1 MQPDWFPWLSILIF
15 LPLAGAGALY
25 LAPERHARTIALAT
39 TVLDVLVAL
48 PLWWLFNPS
57 SSRMQFVEHVAWIT
71 SPPIHYSLGIDGI
84 SLPLELMTAALMPLC
99 VLVSWNAITTRVRTF
114 MAVLLVMET
123 AMLGVFAAL
132 DFVLFYVFWEAMLI
146 PMYLL
151 IGVWGGPNRLY
162 AAIKF
167 FLYTLAGSVLLLVAI
182 LVLYFYGGR
191 TFDVLAL
198 SQVTYPAALQQ
209 WVFLAFFAAFAVKV
223 PMFPFHT
230 WLPDA
235 HVEAPTAGS
244 VILASVLLKMGA
256 YGFVRFSLPMLPD
269 ASQAMTPLIA
279 ALSII
284 AIIYGAYMA
293 LAQVDLKKLIAY
305 SSVSHM
311 GFVTLGLFVMNQQ
324 GIEGAVLQMVNHGIT
339 TGALFLCV
347 GIIYERTHS
356 RLIADNVG
364 LAKPMPR
371 YATLLVI
378 FALSSLGLPGTNS
391 FVGEFLVLVGTFLW
405 SKAAAA
411 LASLG
416 VILAAAYLL
425 YMVQRVVFG
434 VALPRELP
442 HLKDVGIIYERTH
455 SRLIADNVG
464 LAKPMPRYATLL
476 VIFALSSLGLPG
488 TNSFVGEFLVLV
500 GTFLWSKAAAA
511 LASLGVILAA
521 AYLLYMIQRV
531 VFGVALPRELPHL
544 KDIGLREFTIL
555 LPLVGLVF
563 WIGVYPNPLVT
574 RMHSTVTKTLETMAR
589 TKVAPNSHPS
599 AAVVPSVVSSGQTE
613 NGRP

>member
-1 MQPDWFPWLSILIF
+1 MASSFPWLTVLIF
-15 LPLAGAGALY
+15 LPIAGAGLLCFAK
-25 LAPERHARTIALAT
+25 ETTARMIALAV
-39 TVLDVLVAL
+39 TVANFIVAL
-48 PLWWLFNPS
+48 PLWWLFDPS
-57 SSRMQFVEHVAWIT
+57 SSQMQFSEHLVWFT
-71 SPPIHYSLGIDGI
+71 SPPVHYSLGVDGI
-84 SLPLELMTAALMPLC
+84 SLPLVLMTAGLMPLC
-99 VLVSWNAITTRVRTF
+99 VLISWDAITTRIRSF
-114 MAVLLVMET
+114 MAVLLLMEA
-123 AMLGVFAAL
+123 AMLGVFVAL

-182 LVLYFYGGR
+182 LVLYFYGGH
-191 TFDVLAL
+191 TFDILAL
-198 SQVTYPAALQQ
+198 SQVTYPAALQT
-209 WVFLAFFAAFAVKV
+209 WVFLAFFVAFAVKV

-244 VILASVLLKMGA
+244 VLLASVLLKMGT
-256 YGFVRFSLPMLPD
+256 YGFLRFSLPMLPD
-269 ASQAMTPLIA
+269 ASRAMTPLMA
-279 ALSII
+279 VLSIV

-364 LAKPMPR
+364 LAKPMPQ

-378 FALSSLGLPGTNS
+378 FTLSSLGLPGTNS
-391 FVGEFLVLVGTFLW
+391 FVGEFLVLIGTFLW
-405 SKAAAA
+405 SKAATA

-416 VILAAAYLL
+416 IILAAVYLL
-425 YMVQRVVFG
+425 YMVQRVAFG
-434 VALPRELP
+434 VALPHQLP
-442 HLKDVGIIYERTH
+442 KLKDLSAREF
-455 SRLIADNVG
+455 
-464 LAKPMPRYATLL
+464 ATL
-476 VIFALSSLGLPG
+476 V
-488 TNSFVGEFLVLV
+488 
-500 GTFLWSKAAAA
+500 
-511 LASLGVILAA
+511 
-521 AYLLYMIQRV
+521 
-531 VFGVALPRELPHL
+531 
-544 KDIGLREFTIL
+544 
-555 LPLVGLVF
+555 PLVVLVF
-563 WIGVYPNPLVT
+563 WIGIFPNPLVS
-574 RMHSTVTKTLETMAR
+574 RMHSSVTKTLETMAR
-589 TKVAPNSHPS
+589 TKVAPVSHPS
-599 AAVVPSVVSSGQTE
+599 AANQTPVILTSGVHET
-613 NGRP
+613 GRGSRP

>member
-1 MQPDWFPWLSILIF
+1 MQPDWFPWLSVLIF

-25 LAPERHARTIALAT
+25 LAAERHARMIALAT

-48 PLWWLFNPS
+48 PLWWLFDSS

-99 VLVSWNAITTRVRTF
+99 ILVSWESITTRVRTF

-162 AAIKF
+162 AAMKF

-209 WVFLAFFAAFAVKV
+209 WLFLAFFAAFAVKV

-269 ASQAMTPLIA
+269 ASQAMTPFMA

-311 GFVTLGLFVMNQQ
+311 GFVTLGLFVLNQQ

-371 YATLLVI
+371 YAT
-378 FALSSLGLPGTNS
+378 F
-391 FVGEFLVLVGTFLW
+391 
-405 SKAAAA
+405 
-411 LASLG
+411 
-416 VILAAAYLL
+416 
-425 YMVQRVVFG
+425 
-434 VALPRELP
+434 
-442 HLKDVGIIYERTH
+442 
-455 SRLIADNVG
+455 
-464 LAKPMPRYATLL
+464 L

-544 KDIGLREFTIL
+544 KDVGIREFTIL
-555 LPLVGLVF
+555 LPLVVLVF

-574 RMHSTVTKTLETMAR
+574 RMHSSVTKTLETMSR
-589 TKVAPNSHPS
+589 TKGVPNSHPS
-599 AAVVPSVVSSGQTE
+599 AAVVPSVVLSGQTE

>member
-1 MQPDWFPWLSILIF
+1 MADSFPWLSLLIF
-15 LPLAGAGALY
+15 LPLAGAGTLY
-25 LAPERHARTIALAT
+25 VVHERHARIVALAV
-39 TVLDVLVAL
+39 TVADFLFAL
-48 PLWWLFNPS
+48 PLWWLFEPS

-71 SPPIHYSLGIDGI
+71 SPPIHYSLGVDGI
-84 SLPLELMTAALMPLC
+84 SLPLMLMTAALMPLC
-99 VLVSWNAITTRVRTF
+99 VLISWESIVTRVRPF
-114 MAVLLVMET
+114 MAVLLIMEA

-182 LVLYFYGGR
+182 LVLYFYGGH

-198 SQVTYPAALQQ
+198 SQVTYPASVQQ
-209 WVFLAFFAAFAVKV
+209 WLFLAFFAAFAVKV

-269 ASQAMTPLIA
+269 ASRNMTSLMA

-293 LAQVDLKKLIAY
+293 LAQIDLKKLIAY

-356 RLIADNVG
+356 RLIVDNVG

-371 YATLLVI
+371 YATFLVI

-391 FVGEFLVLVGTFLW
+391 FVGEFLVLIGTFVW

-434 VALPRELP
+434 VARPRELP
-442 HLKDVGIIYERTH
+442 HLADVGIREF
-455 SRLIADNVG
+455 
-464 LAKPMPRYATLL
+464 ATL
-476 VIFALSSLGLPG
+476 VP
-488 TNSFVGEFLVLV
+488 LVL
-500 GTFLWSKAAAA
+500 
-511 LASLGVILAA
+511 
-521 AYLLYMIQRV
+521 
-531 VFGVALPRELPHL
+531 
-544 KDIGLREFTIL
+544 
-555 LPLVGLVF
+555 LVF
-563 WIGVYPNPLVT
+563 WIGLFPNPLIS

-589 TKVAPNSHPS
+589 TKVAPISHPS
-599 AAVVPSVVSSGQTE
+599 AAVGMPAVSSTHPE
-613 NGRP
+613 DGR

>member
-1 MQPDWFPWLSILIF
+1 MTDFPWLSLLVF

-25 LAPERHARTIALAT
+25 LAEERHARWIALAV
-39 TVLDVLVAL
+39 TVADFLLAL
-48 PLWWLFNPS
+48 PLWWLFDAS
-57 SSRMQFVEHVAWIT
+57 SSRMQFAEHMAWIT
-71 SPPIHYSLGIDGI
+71 SPPIHYSLGLDGI
-84 SLPLELMTAALMPLC
+84 SLPLVLMTAALLPLC
-99 VLVSWNAITTRVRTF
+99 VLISWEAIVTRVRTF

-182 LVLYFYGGR
+182 LVLYFYGGH

-198 SQVTYPAALQQ
+198 SQVTYPAAVQQ
-209 WVFLAFFAAFAVKV
+209 WLFLAFFAAFAVKV

-269 ASQAMTPLIA
+269 ASQAMTPFMA
-279 ALSII
+279 ALSIV

-293 LAQVDLKKLIAY
+293 LAQADLKKLIAY

-324 GIEGAVLQMVNHGIT
+324 GIEGAVMQMVNHGIT

-371 YATLLVI
+371 YATFLVI
-378 FALSSLGLPGTNS
+378 FTLSSLGLPGTNS
-391 FVGEFLVLVGTFLW
+391 FVGEFLVLVGTFFW

-411 LASLG
+411 LACLG
-416 VILAAAYLL
+416 IILAAAYLL
-425 YMVQRVVFG
+425 YMVQRVAFG

-442 HLKDVGIIYERTH
+442 
-455 SRLIADNVG
+455 RLRDIG
-464 LAKPMPRYATLL
+464 MR
-476 VIFALSSLGLPG
+476 
-488 TNSFVGEFLVLV
+488 E
-500 GTFLWSKAAAA
+500 
-511 LASLGVILAA
+511 
-521 AYLLYMIQRV
+521 
-531 VFGVALPRELPHL
+531 FGV
-544 KDIGLREFTIL
+544 L
-555 LPLVGLVF
+555 LPLVVLVF
-563 WIGVYPNPLVT
+563 WIGLYPNPLVS

-589 TKVAPNSHPS
+589 TKVAPVSHPS
-599 AAVVPSVVSSGQTE
+599 AAAPAPAVLSGRTE
-613 NGRP
+613 VALP